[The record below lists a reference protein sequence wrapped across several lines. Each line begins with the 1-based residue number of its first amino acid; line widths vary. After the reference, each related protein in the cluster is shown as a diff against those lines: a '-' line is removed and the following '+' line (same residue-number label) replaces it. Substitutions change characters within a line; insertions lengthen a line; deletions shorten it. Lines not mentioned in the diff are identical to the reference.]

1 MHRPTL
7 ADILRRYGPAYRDTH
22 ALNAQQGR
30 AWRAIVACRT
40 RELGG
45 VRERCEHCG
54 CERYR
59 YRSCGNRHCPQCQT
73 QAKEAWR
80 AARVR
85 EVLPVPYAHWV
96 FTLPHALNALASTH
110 ARWVFDTLFAC
121 ASSTL
126 LELAG
131 SVRWLKAEPTVTLV
145 LHTWGQDLRTHLHV
159 HALVSCGGLDA
170 QGRWRTPV
178 RASHFLFPVKAAS
191 RLFRGKFIG
200 ALVAAHKAGVL
211 DRDPARNQAER
222 ARRLRAL
229 REHDWV
235 VYAKPPAGGPAQV
248 LDYLARYTHR
258 VAISNDRILGIDNDE
273 IRLRVR
279 PGPDQRRRMVSLPA
293 QDFIARFMRHVLPR
307 GFKRIRHYGL
317 LAPRHKGVRMA
328 QARAALQ
335 VPEPQAPAIETAQAF
350 LRRVSARDLQRCP
363 HCHSG
368 RWCAVEIYA
377 PRTMRPAPIARMHT
391 GARVR
396 DGPP

>member
-7 ADILRRYGPAYRDTH
+7 ADILRRYGPAYRQTH
-22 ALNAQQGR
+22 ALSAPQRR
-30 AWRAIVACRT
+30 AWHAIAACRT
-40 RELGG
+40 AELGG
-45 VRERCEHCG
+45 VRERCEHCAR
-54 CERYR
+54 ERYR

-80 AARVR
+80 AARCR

-96 FTLPHALNALASTH
+96 FTLPHALNALAAYH

-131 SVRWLKAEPTVTLV
+131 SARWLDAEPTVTLV

-170 QGRWRTPV
+170 QGGWRSPV
-178 RASHFLFPVKAAS
+178 RGGHFLFPVKAAS
-191 RLFRGKFIG
+191 RLFRGRFID
-200 ALVAAHKAGVL
+200 ALLTAQKTGVL
-211 DRDPARNQAER
+211 DADPAGTQAQR
-222 ARRLRAL
+222 AGRLRML

-258 VAISNDRILGIDNDE
+258 VAISNERILGIEGDQ

-279 PGPDQRRRMVSLPA
+279 PGPDHGRRTVSLPA
-293 QDFIARFMRHVLPR
+293 QEFIARFMRHVLPR

-317 LAPRHKGVRMA
+317 LAPRHKAQRLA
-328 QARAALQ
+328 QARAALH
-335 VPEPQAPAIETAQAF
+335 VPEPQTSAIETAQAF
-350 LRRVSARDLQRCP
+350 LRRVASLDLARCP
-363 HCHSG
+363 HCQCGHW
-368 RWCAVEIYA
+368 RTVEICS
-377 PRTMRPAPIARMHT
+377 PPSTHTAPIARMPI